1 MSHSTICLTI
11 DSHQPESDRIARAA
25 DVIRAGGLV
34 AFPTETVYGLG
45 ANALDAA
52 AVARIFE
59 AKGRPAKNPII
70 VHVADVAAARQLV
83 TSWPDVANALAQKF
97 WPGPL
102 TLILPRKQLIPE
114 IVTAGGP
121 TVGIRVP
128 SNAIALA
135 LLRAAGVPIAAPSAN
150 RSTYISPTTAEHV
163 RRSLDGRIDM
173 ILDGGPTTGG
183 LESTVLDLCEPT
195 PRILRPGLIS
205 MLQIVSVLGSNVI
218 QHARDIPSGEAIRSP
233 GLMERHYAPRAR
245 VICVEDGG
253 DEEVLKHV
261 AAGARVGWL
270 TLDGPFKSSNN
281 VICINLPFE
290 AAAYAA
296 RLYSAL
302 HELDDAGVDVIIADL
317 PLELPEWSAVR
328 DRLIRAAT
336 QE

>member
-1 MSHSTICLTI
+1 MRRSTECLTI
-11 DSHQPESDRIARAA
+11 DSIQPEPDRIARAA
-25 DVIRAGGLV
+25 DVIRGGGLV

-45 ANALDAA
+45 ANALDAT

-59 AKGRPAKNPII
+59 AKGRPASNPII
-70 VHVADVAAARQLV
+70 VHVADVPAAKQLV
-83 TSWPDVANALAQKF
+83 SSWPNVASVLADKF

-102 TLILPRKQLIPE
+102 TFVLPRKSIIPDL
-114 IVTAGGP
+114 VTAGGP

-128 SNAIALA
+128 ANAIALA
-135 LLRAAGVPIAAPSAN
+135 LLRAAGVPLAAPSAN
-150 RSTYISPTTAEHV
+150 RSTCLSPTTAEHV

-205 MLQIVSVLGSNVI
+205 ILQIVSVTGGTVI
-218 QHARDIPSGEAIRSP
+218 QHARENPSGETIRSP

-261 AAGARVGWL
+261 AAGARVGWI
-270 TLDGPFKSSNN
+270 TLDGAIKTSDN

-302 HELDDAGVDVIIADL
+302 HQLDDAGVDVIVAEL
-317 PLELPEWSAVR
+317 PLEAPEWSAVR
-328 DRLIRAAT
+328 DRLMRAAALR
-336 QE
+336 